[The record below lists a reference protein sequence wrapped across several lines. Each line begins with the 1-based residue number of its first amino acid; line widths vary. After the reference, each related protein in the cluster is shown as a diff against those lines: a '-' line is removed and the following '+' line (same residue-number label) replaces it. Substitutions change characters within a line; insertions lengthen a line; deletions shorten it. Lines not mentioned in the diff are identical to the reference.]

1 MSGPVAW
8 LLNGSVALILTGLGA
23 GLVVDDFVRLRRQGL
38 RFAAVLVMMVVVMP
52 AVAFGLGRA
61 FGLEATLAMG
71 LVVLAAAPAGP
82 LSSAFTGLARGD
94 VAQAV
99 MLVASST
106 LVSLI
111 SMPLVLRLASQR
123 QVEGAVPVELLLFM
137 VALVLVPVS
146 AGMFVRRR
154 SAVVAERI
162 AAIAKTLAVVVL
174 AAAIVLVVLAQRD
187 KLLEALP
194 KVGLAVVVLN
204 MLQLGVGF
212 LIGGRTVGPAL
223 SFGVRNGSIALAV
236 AGAPSLG
243 LDASALLPIALY
255 AGVQSVTTALII
267 SWSRRRSAAD
277 AER

>member
-23 GLVVDDFVRLRRQGL
+23 GLVVDDFVRLRAHGL
-38 RFAAVLVMMVVVMP
+38 RFVLLLGVMVVGMP
-52 AVAFGLGRA
+52 AVAFGLGRVL
-61 FGLEATLAMG
+61 GLEAAFVMG

-106 LVSLI
+106 LVSLV
-111 SMPLVLRLASQR
+111 SMPLVLRLASQS

-146 AGMFVRRR
+146 TGMFVRRR
-154 SAVVAERI
+154 SVAVAERI
-162 AAIAKTLAVVVL
+162 ASIAKTLAIVVL
-174 AAAIVLVVLAQRD
+174 AAAIVLVVIAQRE

-194 KVGLAVVVLN
+194 KVGVAVVVLN
-204 MLQLGVGF
+204 LLQLGVGF
-212 LIGGRTVGPAL
+212 LVGGRTVGPAL

-236 AGAPSLG
+236 AGAPALA
-243 LDASALLPIALY
+243 LDSAALLPIAVY

-267 SWSRRRSAAD
+267 GWRRRVTS
-277 AER
+277 

>member
-23 GLVVDDFVRLRRQGL
+23 GLVVDDFVRLRAHGL
-38 RFAAVLVMMVVVMP
+38 RFVLLLGVMVVGMP
-52 AVAFGLGRA
+52 AVAFGLGRVL
-61 FGLEATLAMG
+61 GLEAAFVMG

-106 LVSLI
+106 LVSLV
-111 SMPLVLRLASQR
+111 SMPLVLRLASQS

-146 AGMFVRRR
+146 TGMFVRRR
-154 SAVVAERI
+154 SVAVAERI
-162 AAIAKTLAVVVL
+162 ASIAKTLAVVVL
-174 AAAIVLVVLAQRD
+174 AAAIVLVVIAQRE

-204 MLQLGVGF
+204 LLQLGVGF
-212 LIGGRTVGPAL
+212 LVGGRTVGPAL

-236 AGAPSLG
+236 AGAPALG
-243 LDASALLPIALY
+243 LDASALLPIAVY

-267 SWSRRRSAAD
+267 GWRRRTTS
-277 AER
+277 